1 MNIALH
7 DIVKTYGN
15 TNVLRR
21 VNWEIAQGEIYCLMG
36 PSGTG
41 KTTLLRVLL
50 GLEEPDSGSIEGIVP
65 GQISAM
71 FQEDRLCETLTPVE
85 NVALVMPGS
94 TSRRRVRHFLEE
106 ILPHDC
112 MKRPAMQ
119 LSGGMRRRVSLAR
132 AVAYDS
138 QVIVLDE
145 PFTGLDEDTK
155 KSVIAF
161 LLNHRQGR
169 TLIVST
175 HSSDD
180 VELLGG
186 RKVML
191 QDISR
196 GGL

>member
-50 GLEEPDSGSIEGIVP
+50 GLEEPDSGSIAGVVP

>member
-50 GLEEPDSGSIEGIVP
+50 GLEEPDSGSIEGVVP